1 MKNKIEEFI
10 GKIINDDCMKIMKN
24 MPDEC
29 IDLTITSPPYDDLR
43 DYENNLVWNN
53 NVFKE
58 VANDLFRVT
67 KKGGVV
73 VWVIGDKTTKGNKS
87 LTSFKHALYFQEIG
101 FNIYD
106 VIIYE
111 KAGSGP
117 PHPNRYFNTFEYM
130 FILSKGKPKT
140 VNLLRDKKNSCAG
153 MSTFG
158 NITRREKDG
167 SLVNKGKK
175 IINEF
180 GVRTNIWR
188 YNNGKGFSSKDK
200 IAYEH
205 PATFPEKLVEDH
217 INSWTNIGDI
227 VFDPFGGS
235 GTTAKVSMQLKRR
248 WIYIEKVEK
257 YCTIAKKRIATIDQN
272 TDYKTIIIKNNIDIT
287 LQKLNDNYLNLSE
300 TGNIFCIVKTQY
312 KDGVVEKDFFDVI
325 DFATKKLGLYY
336 INTII
341 IPEETDYTDNIL
353 YCVWF
358 VKNKEN
364 FYFNKDKIREK
375 SIWKDVEWGKR
386 TKNYNPKGK
395 DPGNVWI
402 PTIDDGKANIT
413 KHILLSVEEIFNRI
427 FNATLIENDKYLLIL
442 DNNKLKNYKYN
453 DNGNIEIIREVY
465 KDINFGKTTTTKLKD
480 ESEVKVIFNT
490 SESMDLIK
498 NEKVDLIVT
507 SPPYWDLKNY
517 YKKNQ
522 IGQES
527 YDIYSS
533 RMKLVWQECYNK
545 LNSYGSIWIN
555 INIRVRDGKPILL
568 PKLFIDQ
575 CKNLGFL
582 YRGIL
587 IWHKSSGIPTN
598 SKNLSDHH
606 EYILIFTKS
615 DKCKINIGNLIL
627 YNDYKNSKISNKLIW
642 NINRKAGSVGKNT
655 IHPAIFPT
663 ELINR
668 IVVTSSNENDIVLDP
683 FLGSGTSLIASVNN
697 KRNFIGYE
705 YNEGF
710 KSLMQER
717 FAKEIKFKDVNI
729 EYLENIVY

>member
-1 MKNKIEEFI
+1 MKNKIENFI
-10 GKIINDDCMKIMKN
+10 GEFINDDCTKIMKN

-29 IDLTITSPPYDDLR
+29 IDLTVTSPPYDDLR
-43 DYENNLVWNN
+43 DYENNLVWDNKT
-53 NVFKE
+53 FRK
-58 VANDLFRVT
+58 VARELFRIT

-73 VWVIGDKTTKGNKS
+73 VWIIGDKITNGNKS
-87 LTSFKHALYFQEIG
+87 LTSFKHALYFQEVG

-130 FILSKGKPKT
+130 FVLSKGKPKT

-158 NITRREKDG
+158 DITRREKDG

-180 GVRTNIWR
+180 GIRTNIWR
-188 YNNGKGFSSKDK
+188 YNNGKGFSTKDK

-217 INSWTNIGDI
+217 INSWTNVGDI

-235 GTTAKVSMQLKRR
+235 GTTAKVSIQLNRR
-248 WIYIEKVEK
+248 WIYIEKVDK
-257 YCTIAKKRIATIDQN
+257 YCTIAKRRLADINQKTN
-272 TDYKTIIIKNNIDIT
+272 YKTIIIKNNIDTAI
-287 LQKLNDNYLNLSE
+287 QKLNENYSNLSE

-312 KDGVVEKDFFDVI
+312 KDCIVERDFFDLI

-341 IPEETDYTDNIL
+341 VPEETDCIDNIL

-358 VKNKEN
+358 VKNKEKY
-364 FYFNKDKIREK
+364 YFNKDTIREK

-386 TKNYNPKGK
+386 KKNYNPKGK

-402 PTIDDGKANIT
+402 PTNDDGKANIT
-413 KHILLSVEEIFNRI
+413 KHILLSIEEIFNKI
-427 FNATLIENDKYLLIL
+427 FDATLIENDKYLLIL
-442 DNNKLKNYKYN
+442 DNDKLKNYKYN
-453 DNGNIEIIREVY
+453 ENGKIEFI
-465 KDINFGKTTTTKLKD
+465 KANSQDINFGEEVDIRLKD
-480 ESEVKVIFNT
+480 ELKVKVFFGT
-490 SESMDLIK
+490 SENMEYVQ
-498 NEKVDLIVT
+498 NGKVDLIVT

-517 YKKNQ
+517 YKENQ

-527 YDIYSS
+527 YEIYSS
-533 RMKLVWQECYNK
+533 RMKNVWQECYNK
-545 LNSYGSIWIN
+545 LNSFGSIWIN
-555 INIRVRDGKPILL
+555 INIRVRNGKPILL
-568 PKLFIDQ
+568 PKLFIEQ
-575 CKNLGFL
+575 CKDLGFI

-587 IWHKSSGIPTN
+587 IWHKSSGIPT
-598 SKNLSDHH
+598 SPKNLSDHH

-615 DKCKINIGNLIL
+615 DRCKVNFHNLIS
-627 YNDYKNSKISNKLIW
+627 YSDYKNSKICGKLIW
-642 NINRKAGSVGKNT
+642 NINRKAGSIGKNT

-668 IVVTSSNENDIVLDP
+668 IVNISSSESDTVLDP
-683 FLGSGTSLIASVNN
+683 FLGSGTSLIASINN
-697 KRNFIGYE
+697 RRSFIGYE
-705 YNEGF
+705 YNEEF
-710 KSLMQER
+710 KDLMQER
-717 FAKEIKFKDVNI
+717 FEKEIIFKNLNI
-729 EYLENIVY
+729 EYIEVLP